1 MEAFQT
7 VVEEHLLANECVV
20 IGGDVLDCLLP
31 AAGGHMALLQVSQR
45 RSGGLAAGVAAD
57 HAAALLPA
65 ALALD
70 LVGGSAVLGHAPGHA
85 DAAAVAAEELP
96 VLQPRGFGDG
106 LDPPGDLGLRPPE
119 HFLLA
124 GHAGRPDGG
133 KRVHGGGSDGH
144 HRALGLGV
152 GLRTDLR

>member
-57 HAAALLPA
+57 HATALLPA

-96 VLQPRGFGDG
+96 IRPGLQLWRWPS
-106 LDPPGDLGLRPPE
+106 P
-119 HFLLA
+119 
-124 GHAGRPDGG
+124 AGRSGT
-133 KRVHGGGSDGH
+133 SDSPNTFSLTGQPLPAVW
-144 HRALGLGV
+144 RKALSSRRG
-152 GLRTDLR
+152 